1 MELVRRWN
9 LFQMNLPVLFRTIDG
24 TSQVT
29 IETQY
34 AARDFGPF
42 GMARAAVYVSL
53 SSKDKDHALWRVWSV
68 SPIGPLDSV
77 VQPLWARSS
86 VG

>member
-1 MELVRRWN
+1 
-9 LFQMNLPVLFRTIDG
+9 MNLPVLFRTIDG

-34 AARDFGPF
+34 ADRRLQCPV
-42 GMARAAVYVSL
+42 GMARRRRLRFSFFKRQGPRFVSL
-53 SSKDKDHALWRVWSV
+53 GCRLRTVGRVRR
-68 SPIGPLDSV
+68 V